1 MTKLN
6 YVECPICG
14 NILDISKDSEEL
26 QNSSNF
32 YVYCDKCFNI
42 LQLDKEDK

>member
-1 MTKLN
+1 MAKLD
-6 YVECPICG
+6 YVKCSICG

-26 QNSSNF
+26 QNSPNF

-42 LQLDKEDK
+42 LQLDKEEK